1 VTRVVEVRKL
11 TKLFDGGRVHAVDGV
26 DLATEEGE
34 YLVLVGPSGCGKT
47 TLLRTI
53 AGLEQPSQGEILIG
67 GQVVNDL
74 PPRARKIAMVFQS
87 YALYPHKSVL
97 ANIVFPLKAERLDKH
112 EQQRKARWA
121 AELLGIDQLLA
132 RKPRQL
138 SGGERQRVALARAM
152 VRDPHV
158 FLLDEPLSNLD
169 AKLRTSARDELKRFQ
184 QRVGTTT
191 IYVTHDQAEAMGLGD
206 RIAVMDRGRVRQL
219 GPPVEVYDEPADT
232 FVATFIGSPPMNLVP
247 RDGRFVGFRP
257 EHLLPVEHVPGPE
270 RTMVPF
276 LVDRIEYLSGDRHV
290 YGTASRIGEQT
301 RVIAR
306 LPATVSTPIAAG
318 ETHRFA
324 VHPSRLRF
332 FDAGSGRRTDPVPIG
347 G

>member
-1 VTRVVEVRKL
+1 MNVVVEVRDLVKQY
-11 TKLFDGGRVHAVDGV
+11 DGGRVHAIDGV

-34 YLVLVGPSGCGKT
+34 YLVLLGPSGCGKT

-53 AGLEQPSQGEILIG
+53 AGLEQPTRGEVLIG
-67 GQVVNDL
+67 GHVVNGL

-97 ANIVFPLKAERLDKH
+97 ANIVFPLRAERLDKP
-112 EQQRKARWA
+112 ERERKARWA
-121 AELLGIDQLLA
+121 AELLGIDHLLD
-132 RKPRQL
+132 RRPRQL

-152 VRDPHV
+152 VRDPRV

-169 AKLRTSARDELKRFQ
+169 AKLRASARDELKRFQ
-184 QRVGTTT
+184 RRVGTTT

-206 RIAVMDRGRVRQL
+206 RIAVLRDGKVRQL
-219 GPPVEVYDEPADT
+219 GPPVEVYDHPADT

-247 RDGRFVGFRP
+247 RDGHLVGFRP
-257 EHLLPVEHVPGPE
+257 EHLLPVENVPGPD
-270 RTMVPF
+270 RVRMP
-276 LVDRIEYLSGDRHV
+276 LQVDRIEYLSGDRHV
-290 YGTASRIGEQT
+290 YGDVSGIGETT

-306 LPATVSTPIAAG
+306 LPATVTTPIASG
-318 ETHRFA
+318 ETHQFA
-324 VHPSRLRF
+324 VQGSRLRF
-332 FDAGSGRRTDPVPIG
+332 FDQASGERTEPVRMG